1 MKAEVR
7 NLEEKFHWRMI
18 TGNEASLHR
27 PITLPDINRPGL
39 ELAGYFNNSQVK
51 RIVVIG
57 GKESRY
63 IADEMDEINQR
74 RVFEFLTN
82 EKAPCIIITNGQPCP
97 AVLEEIAN
105 RKNFPVFITNSRTS
119 TVVVNI
125 TNFLDDMLAHS
136 VIVHAE
142 LVRVYGVGVLI
153 TGPSG
158 LGKSEIVLDLVNRG
172 HQLVADDRVD
182 MYRIHNSLVGRTAQ
196 VIEGFME
203 MRGVGIIDVKRMYG
217 VTSVAERSDI
227 DFEIALESFRPDEDY
242 DRLGLEEKEYN
253 EYLGISIMKMKIP
266 VTYGRPMATIIETAV
281 KNYLLL
287 REGFDSAKEF
297 EERVLEEITRNQK
310 DRSIPADA
318 TLDYLPA
325 KSK

>member
-18 TGNEASLHR
+18 TGNEASLNR

-51 RIVVIG
+51 RLVVIG

-82 EKAPCIIITNGQPCP
+82 EKTPCIIITNGQPCP
-97 AVLEEIAN
+97 PVLEEIAN

-119 TVVVNI
+119 IVVVNI
-125 TNFLDDMLAHS
+125 TNFLDEMLAQS

-182 MYRIHNSLVGRTAQ
+182 VYRIHNSLVGRTAQ

-227 DFEIALESFRPDEDY
+227 DFEIALESFKPDEDY
-242 DRLGLEEKEYN
+242 DRLGLEDKEYT

-266 VTYGRPMATIIETAV
+266 VTFGRPMATIIETAV

-297 EERVLEEITRNQK
+297 EERVLEEITRSQANH
-310 DRSIPADA
+310 SEIPEPPIH
-318 TLDYLPA
+318 DYLPA
-325 KSK
+325 K